1 MSETTTRAELGG
13 EVHVAAGAR
22 LEATVYARSVVI
34 EGAFT
39 GRVTAATLEFGATAH
54 AEGTFLADTI
64 AMREGAFVFG
74 TFNMPEQAAD
84 EQTEQA
90 RAEPST
96 EGAEP
101 EPEAAAEDLTSLAE
115 AEPVSAAVN

>member
-84 EQTEQA
+84 EQA